1 MVLPPAI
8 IIRRPAALGLPEVA
22 RIIIAFVSHVL
33 AHIQGDLHC
42 LSFAV
47 PPIPFPVKQN
57 CISSGCTS
65 QCWIRQNVGK
75 DISASAVGTNE
86 GAPFSGHIV
95 TILPDS
101 LGQVQVQESQDGIA
115 AHNTRMARMRTTGN
129 TKGCKFKKTPTA
141 LQTLKMCGK
150 KTIKLKPLTLRNG
163 RHKHQA
169 DRYLQMQSCA

>member
-1 MVLPPAI
+1 MIGIFQMVLPPAI

-65 QCWIRQNVGK
+65 QFGILQNVGK
-75 DISASAVGTNE
+75 DISASAVGTKNE
-86 GAPFSGHIV
+86 GVPFFRTYCNNNSARLFGASPGIPGWPSGSQHEDGTDENDRKHKRLQIQKNTYSIANSKNVRKKNYQAQTAHV
-95 TILPDS
+95 T
-101 LGQVQVQESQDGIA
+101 Q
-115 AHNTRMARMRTTGN
+115 R
-129 TKGCKFKKTPTA
+129 
-141 LQTLKMCGK
+141 
-150 KTIKLKPLTLRNG
+150 
-163 RHKHQA
+163 
-169 DRYLQMQSCA
+169 